1 MADTIHIDKLLTNF
15 ATRYRVNDD
24 VADFVAP
31 PFKVKHNSDK
41 YTEYGKESLRLYD
54 NKLSGRQ
61 EAREIDVDIST
72 STYATEEYSLA
83 KFVSARKRSN
93 TDRPINM
100 DQDAVRKLKDAQM
113 IAREKRVA
121 DIAGD
126 NTIITQTADAAG
138 DWDTITSGTPIA
150 DIRTG
155 MKTIWTAQAGSVKA
169 NAITIPVDVAILMIG
184 TDEYRDY
191 FKYSGLASNEQFNIV
206 SGLRHLGLQPMMAGV
221 HGGNTNEGGAS
232 DPGAEAIWDDSVVI
246 FHRQP
251 SPTLETRTF
260 MYSPYVKK
268 DVIRRIEEKKQRG
281 TTFDIYEDIDELLV
295 DASAAYLITN
305 TLTA

>member
-15 ATRYRVNDD
+15 ATRYMVNDD
-24 VADFVAP
+24 VADFIAP

-41 YTEYGKESLRLYD
+41 YTTYGKESLRIYD

-61 EAREIDVDIST
+61 EAREIDVTVS
-72 STYATEEYSLA
+72 SATYATEEYSLA
-83 KFVSARKRSN
+83 KYVSARKRSN

-100 DQDAVRKLKDAQM
+100 DQDAVRQLKEAQI

-126 NTIITQTADAAG
+126 NTIITQTANAGG
-138 DWDTITSGTPIA
+138 DWDTVTTGTPIA
-150 DIRTG
+150 DIRLG
-155 MKTIWTAQAGSVKA
+155 MKTIWSSQAGARKA
-169 NAITIPVDVAILMIG
+169 NAITIPVDVAIQMVG

-191 FKYSGLASNEQFNIV
+191 FKYTNMASNEQFSIV
-206 SGLRHLGLQPMMAGV
+206 SGLRHLGLEPMMAGV

-232 DPGAEAIWDDSVVI
+232 DPGAEAIWSDSVLI
-246 FHRQP
+246 FVRQP

-268 DVIRRIEEKKQRG
+268 DEIRRIEEKKQRG

-295 DASAAYLITN
+295 DATAAYLITN
-305 TLTA
+305 TL